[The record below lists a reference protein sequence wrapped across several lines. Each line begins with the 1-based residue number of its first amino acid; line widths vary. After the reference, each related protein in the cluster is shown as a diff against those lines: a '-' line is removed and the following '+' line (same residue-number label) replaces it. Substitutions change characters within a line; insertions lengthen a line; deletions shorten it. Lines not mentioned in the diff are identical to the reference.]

1 MFNLLYVMLFWKGGD
16 EVRYFYMR
24 LSTQDKGNFSRQEK
38 YARDHNIPV
47 ENWYKERA
55 SGAKDNR
62 QELNKLLAT
71 LKESDELYV
80 TDASRSI

>member
-1 MFNLLYVMLFWKGGD
+1 MFNLLYVMLFWEGGD

-24 LSTQDKGNFSRQEK
+24 LSTHDKGNFSRQEK

-62 QELNKLLAT
+62 QELNKLLSI
-71 LKESDELYV
+71 LKETDELYV